1 MPGRPFSSAGDFNGD
16 GFADILVGAPGADP
30 GGSTNGGSVYVLFG
44 KPSGFGDIDLANFS
58 PADGFRIDGSAQ
70 SAYFFDVGSLTGF
83 SVASAGDIDGDGYS
97 DLIVGAP
104 GASLYAGTAYV
115 IYGEASSAVNK
126 VGTAGNDRLF
136 GGDFD
141 DTLSGGD
148 GNDLIGGKGGDDLL
162 TGGAGS
168 DTFVYSR
175 IGAQHDTVTD
185 FQQGQDLIDLAS
197 ANIGSFE
204 TVQQLLSTDAQGNA
218 VITTVFDGLSS
229 TMTLNGVSAASSPPP
244 TSRLPVRA

>member
-30 GGSTNGGSVYVLFG
+30 GGSTNGGSVYVIFG

-229 TMTLNGVSAASSPPP
+229 TMTLNGVSAAGSPPP